1 MKKTLI
7 LILVAFTAVST
18 YAQKAKRKHIVN
30 LYYNHL
36 PSHPLS
42 PDAKTYKS
50 IVNQT
55 STRVK
60 VPEFQLSEYLAIKG
74 FSEAET
80 VTDADVIM
88 EFTLSAVTTS
98 VDIKTKVT
106 EKKVDDKTVKE
117 TQYYYSI
124 ISKPYASFS
133 IKTKHGKM
141 LKVMK
146 FDGDKWKYE
155 TSSDLFD
162 TKDAASKE
170 FNKKKNA
177 LISNNEN
184 SAVEDILNYIKS
196 FLNDNYGY
204 YRANEFASIYTG
216 KGKKHDYSNLDEV
229 ADKYKSTLEEF
240 SSKGITENFINS
252 SNECIDAW
260 KKAVAEYEPKN
271 KKAKISDKNI
281 EYFYRNISTAYLYM
295 NDFDNA
301 IKTIKELQSLGV
313 AKHKQDLEIR
323 LKTAQDRKMRYELNE
338 KRKLEAE

>member
-7 LILVAFTAVST
+7 LILVAFTAIST
-18 YAQKAKRKHIVN
+18 YAQKAKRKHIVS

-216 KGKKHDYSNLDEV
+216 KGKKHDYSNLNEV

-252 SNECIDAW
+252 STECIDAW
-260 KKAVAEYEPKN
+260 KKAVA
-271 KKAKISDKNI
+271 
-281 EYFYRNISTAYLYM
+281 
-295 NDFDNA
+295 
-301 IKTIKELQSLGV
+301 
-313 AKHKQDLEIR
+313 
-323 LKTAQDRKMRYELNE
+323 
-338 KRKLEAE
+338 